1 MTRSSRWLPLFL
13 ALTCSVA
20 LAAPAT
26 FGTRTIEVPSPARYV
41 PLATTVPKFIEIAQG
56 FLPASNRLVEVYTVP
71 ADRDELVKG
80 NAVSVSRQFQLQVPR
95 SLEGHLVSQKEFSD
109 AQGEMEGA
117 LKKSMGDASKQAA
130 DLSAAGTSNLKK
142 STGVDAGVSMSDIGY
157 QGVYR
162 KEDWGMFFTITTKV
176 ATRIGTDNSSD
187 TMVVAGALVLA
198 NHQLLYLYDYA
209 SLRSQADTDWA
220 KDSLSTWA
228 DAIRAANPDDPA
240 IEAQA
245 QRESSGGFSFKRIGM
260 MALFGG
266 LIGLIVQMVRGK
278 KN

>member
-1 MTRSSRWLPLFL
+1 MTRSGRWLPLLL
-13 ALTCSVA
+13 ALTCTAS
-20 LAAPAT
+20 LAAPMS
-26 FGTRTIEVPSPARYV
+26 FGSRSVEVPAPERYV
-41 PLATTVPKFIEIAQG
+41 SLAASVPKFIEIAQG

-71 ADRDELVKG
+71 ADRDELLKG
-80 NAVSVSRQFQLQVPR
+80 KAVNVSRQFQLQVPR
-95 SLEGHLVSQKEFSD
+95 SMEGKLISQKEFSE
-109 AQGEMEGA
+109 ASGEMEEG
-117 LKKSMGDASKQAA
+117 LRKSMGDASKQAA

-142 STGVDAGVSMSDIGY
+142 TTGVDAGVSMTDIGF

-176 ATRIGTDNSSD
+176 ATRIGNDNSSD

-209 SLRSQADTDWA
+209 SLRGPADTQWA

-228 DAIRAANPDDPA
+228 DAIHAANPDDPA

-245 QRESSGGFSFKRIGM
+245 QRERGGFDFKQVGM
-260 MALFGG
+260 MAFFGG
-266 LIGLIVQMVRGK
+266 LIGLIVYMVRGK
-278 KN
+278 RN